1 MPIDLLFNEANVLR
15 SWYSQVFQSVQSIAV
30 ASADTN
36 DVADNAALSNDS
48 SLPPFI
54 SRAFS
59 ALAAADAALTDLET
73 VIVSVKALLL
83 QFCR

>member
-1 MPIDLLFNEANVLR
+1 LFNEANVLR
-15 SWYSQVFQSVQSIAV
+15 SWYNQVFQSVQSIA
-30 ASADTN
+30 AAA
-36 DVADNAALSNDS
+36 ADNSDIPENIALRNDS

-59 ALAAADAALTDLET
+59 ALEAADAALNDLET
-73 VIVSVKALLL
+73 LIVSVKALLL